1 MKPVDPPVVLDQFD
15 EGVAQIILLAGERE
29 GRAWH
34 KTVVG
39 DWSAHELARHLLAV
53 SDWYHEWLDRAE
65 AGDST
70 PPFPAKQLDS
80 RNELAVLELG
90 RLDGPEA
97 IAKFAVSVTDYRRRL
112 EQLATDGCWDLP
124 YGFANGRTTAGGHAG
139 IAAAEWH
146 LHAWDLSGGRWRPSS
161 PQTLYLAVGHG
172 MVATQ
177 PRWKQP
183 ITRRVVARIAAGD
196 PWADLVKRSGR
207 VAPDSPSSDSASS
220 DSTSSD

>member
-1 MKPVDPPVVLDQFD
+1 MKPLEPEVVLGQFD
-15 EGVAQIILLAGERE
+15 EGVAQIVSLAGERE

-70 PPFPAKQLDS
+70 SPFPAKQLDN
-80 RNELAVLELG
+80 RNELAVLDLG
-90 RLDGPEA
+90 HLDGPEA
-97 IAKFAVSVTDYRRRL
+97 IDRFAVRANNYRQRL
-112 EQLATDGCWDLP
+112 AHLAADGSWDMP
-124 YGFANGRTTAGGHAG
+124 YGCANGRSTVGGHAG

-146 LHAWDLSGGRWRPSS
+146 LHAWDLSVGQWQPSS
-161 PQTLYLAVGHG
+161 PQTLYLAVGQG
-172 MVATQ
+172 MVTSQ
-177 PRWKQP
+177 RRWKQA
-183 ITRRVVARIAAGD
+183 ITTRVVARIAAGD

-207 VAPDSPSSDSASS
+207 VAPDQVTSD
-220 DSTSSD
+220 